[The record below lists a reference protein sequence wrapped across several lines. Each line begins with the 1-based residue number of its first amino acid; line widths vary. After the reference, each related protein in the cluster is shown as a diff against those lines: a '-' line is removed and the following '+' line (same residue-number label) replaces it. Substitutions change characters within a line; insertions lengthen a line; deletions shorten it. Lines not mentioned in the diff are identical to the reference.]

1 LETPILTTTKSGVAT
16 NASDNDSLAEA
27 LGSIEQFIELANSL
41 PDEVHGVARDDPE
54 FEAAIRA
61 IESGDHSKMA
71 EWRTGLAQD
80 AERLLPGSGGWTEIH
95 SFLIYVR
102 DSLRA
107 VARLPKPPFPFE
119 PKPIELQSPLA
130 IEELWQDA
138 QGVLHIGAL
147 NPELIQLHALFRA
160 LLNGLDATRVRECSI
175 CSKLFWVKRR
185 DQKACSNVCANR
197 FRVRKSYRKARDEKR
212 SVTKK
217 ISITKVRSNRSKREK
232 QR

>member
-1 LETPILTTTKSGVAT
+1 MVTTRKSEAAT
-16 NASDNDSLAEA
+16 SASNNDSLAEA

-41 PDEVHGVARDDPE
+41 PDEVHEVAPDDPE

-71 EWRTGLAQD
+71 EWRTGLAKD

-119 PKPIELQSPLA
+119 PEPIELQSPLA
-130 IEELWQDA
+130 FEELRQDA
-138 QGVLHIGAL
+138 QGVLRIGAL
-147 NPELIQLHALFRA
+147 NPELIQLHAQFRA

-175 CSKLFWVKRR
+175 CFKLFWVKRR
-185 DQKACSNVCANR
+185 DQKACSKVCANR
-197 FRVRKSYRKARDEKR
+197 FRVRKSYRKSKGEEQ
-212 SVTKK
+212 SVTE
-217 ISITKVRSNRSKREK
+217 KVSSANNKQPDKKREK
-232 QR
+232 RK